1 MDDQW
6 GILFTVITVGGGLL
20 VQLLKH
26 TYQRERPSIIEVID
40 AVGYSFPS
48 GHAMVSLIFYGFL
61 TYIMAR
67 KTSSKALKWSITSL
81 ASILV
86 LSIGLSR
93 VYLEAHY
100 PSEIVVGYLAGSVWL
115 ILNLITFE
123 WVKWQSERKKSARM

>member
-1 MDDQW
+1 M
-6 GILFTVITVGGGLL
+6 L